1 MKPYNKEEQVL
12 RHQSVL
18 TQYQLEK
25 EALVKHYSEKIT
37 KLPVKW
43 EQHEDEVFR
52 IQSEEE
58 IFLLEEMHKFLEI
71 RKKQLGIETVYE
83 GFKPVQQ

>member
-1 MKPYNKEEQVL
+1 MNHEQEAQTL
-12 RHQSVL
+12 RQKSIL

-25 EALVKHYSEKIT
+25 DALVKHYSGKIA

-58 IFLLEEMHKFLEI
+58 IFLLEEMHYFLEI

-83 GFKPVQQ
+83 GFKPGQP